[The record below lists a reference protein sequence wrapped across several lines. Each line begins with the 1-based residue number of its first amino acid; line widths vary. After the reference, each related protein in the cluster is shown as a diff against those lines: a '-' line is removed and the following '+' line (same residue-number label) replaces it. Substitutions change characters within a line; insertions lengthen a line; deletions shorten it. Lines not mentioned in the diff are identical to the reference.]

1 MVEPAILKAVQGV
14 EQRHVEKANHLSN
27 GINGEE
33 TNNHTLNE
41 EECLEEE
48 VKEHVCDDLTDAGE
62 RLRFTSRHFKRQVS
76 YILKPDGVDYLAEDE
91 QGENPE
97 STED

>member
-33 TNNHTLNE
+33 ANNHTLE
-41 EECLEEE
+41 IT
-48 VKEHVCDDLTDAGE
+48 HHIYT
-62 RLRFTSRHFKRQVS
+62 
-76 YILKPDGVDYLAEDE
+76 
-91 QGENPE
+91 
-97 STED
+97 